1 MIQDSALDGARSEPV
16 RTPDEVAAMLALKAR
31 GWGVKRIAR
40 EFGTCPK
47 TVRRYVREG
56 AWSGYSRARR
66 VPALGELSGWL
77 EERLV
82 RHGGNADVVRQELA
96 PDGSLTM
103 VARERYRSS

>member
-1 MIQDSALDGARSEPV
+1 
-16 RTPDEVAAMLALKAR
+16 MLALKAR